1 MQQLSNYHC
10 HTKFSDGADLPE
22 DFVKRAIELNMH
34 SIGFSEHGPV
44 PFQTSWNIKADRI
57 NEFITEIR
65 RLKNIYSEKI
75 EIYFGLEI
83 DFISKLNEEILQS
96 IRIERLNYT
105 IGSIHFLGF
114 LSDGKPWNT
123 DGPEVLFDQGFKEVF
138 QNDGKKLIENYYGD
152 IINMIY
158 GFKPDI
164 IGHIDKIKLHND
176 GDKYFS
182 EESDYY
188 KKAVLNVLD
197 EIKRAGCI
205 VEFNTRGL
213 YKHKNKQPYPSLWM
227 LKEMHQ
233 RNIRVII
240 SSDCHLINE
249 LVQEFPAAIKLL
261 KEAGYKTLW
270 QLEKGK
276 WKEVALS

>member
-1 MQQLSNYHC
+1 
-10 HTKFSDGADLPE
+10 
-22 DFVKRAIELNMH
+22 MH